1 MSILRPNIAV
11 LDAKFANMAEL
22 PGGQEAL
29 QSYIMNLAQN
39 PNNIGSPEYILAA
52 GHLKTL
58 KDLGSG
64 LQGMAPKQ
72 PPVMAELLSGVNLQP
87 QQAPMPQQMQAPP
100 PTQTPIQLPEQAGG
114 VAALPTPNLDEADFA
129 GGGIVAFGDGG
140 DVERFQTGGSA
151 NVRQFGTTIPSML
164 GSFGTP
170 ERALARPATSLLT
183 EYGTPRSR
191 KEIEEMIRR
200 ENPNATAGEIQTR
213 VAQIM
218 SLPTTQAIAPATLAT
233 TPTVSTPAIAP
244 TATPAAASLAPAAPA
259 APSTP
264 AVPTVAAVRRVDG
277 GGEGI
282 AGIPTVKPPTFED
295 PMKMA
300 ERFIPR
306 EMGPPAPEQ
315 TPIQALEEQ
324 KAFYKAAGVD
334 MDPNRTRR
342 EQVEKELGE
351 AKAERN
357 EAGLMR
363 LAEFGF
369 RWASQNGP
377 FLQAAAKAGAEVAPG
392 LISDLKDLKK
402 LDRERNKE
410 LAGIKALDAQM
421 QRATADSARE
431 SLRRKIERKED
442 RLFETDKAR
451 AGIAAN
457 IAVTQTSAKA
467 SLASASMSAQATI
480 AKLQESLGLTE
491 TKDIVDAAVKALS
504 GNLAYSNGDA
514 ATKDKLLSDEI
525 ARIMKARATAQK
537 PTVTPR

>member
-1 MSILRPNIAV
+1 MSILRPNIAA
-11 LDAKFANMAEL
+11 LDAKFENIATL

-39 PNNIGSPEYILAA
+39 PANIGSPEYILAA

-64 LQGMAPKQ
+64 LQGMTPKQ
-72 PPVMAELLSGVNLQP
+72 PPFMAELLSGVDLQP

-191 KEIEEMIRR
+191 KEIEEMIRSQ
-200 ENPNATAGEIQTR
+200 NPNATAGEIQTR
-213 VAQIM
+213 VAQVM
-218 SLPTTQAIAPATLAT
+218 SLPTTQAITPATLAT
-233 TPTVSTPAIAP
+233 TPTVSVPAIAP
-244 TATPAAASLAPAAPA
+244 TATPAAASLAPAAPSA
-259 APSTP
+259 P

-282 AGIPTVKPPTFED
+282 ASIPTVKPPTFED
-295 PMKMA
+295 PMRMA

-315 TPIQALEEQ
+315 TPLQALEEQ
-324 KAFYKAAGVD
+324 RDFYKAAGVD
-334 MDPNRTRR
+334 MDPNKTRR

-357 EAGLMR
+357 EAGLLR

-369 RWASQNGP
+369 RWASQNGS

-467 SLASASMSAQATI
+467 SLASASIGAQATI
-480 AKLQESLGLTE
+480 AKLNESLGE
-491 TKDIVDAAVKALS
+491 TQTKNIVDAALKSLQ
-504 GNLAYSNGDA
+504 GNLSYANGDP
-514 ATKDKLLSDEI
+514 ATQDKLLSDAI
-525 ARIMKARATAQK
+525 ARVMQARATAEK

>member
-1 MSILRPNIAV
+1 MSILRPNIAA

-39 PNNIGSPEYILAA
+39 PANIGSPEYILAA

-58 KDLGSG
+58 NDLGSG
-64 LQGMAPKQ
+64 LKGMTPKQ
-72 PPVMAELLSGVNLQP
+72 PPFMAELLSGVNLQP

-100 PTQTPIQLPEQAGG
+100 QTQTPIQLPEQAGG
-114 VAALPTPNLDEADFA
+114 VAALPTPNLDETDFA

-170 ERALARPATSLLT
+170 ERALGRPATSMLT

-191 KEIEEMIRR
+191 KEIEEMIRSQ
-200 ENPNATAGEIQTR
+200 NPNATAGEIQTR

-244 TATPAAASLAPAAPA
+244 TATPAAASLAPAAPSA
-259 APSTP
+259 P

-282 AGIPTVKPPTFED
+282 ASIPTVKPPTFED
-295 PMKMA
+295 PMRMA

-315 TPIQALEEQ
+315 TPLQALEEQ
-324 KAFYKAAGVD
+324 KEFYKAAGVD
-334 MDPNRTRR
+334 MDPNKARR

-351 AKAERN
+351 AKTERN

-369 RWASQNGP
+369 RWASQNGS

-421 QRATADSARE
+421 QRATADSARD

-457 IAVTQTSAKA
+457 IAVATTSAKA
-467 SLASASMSAQATI
+467 SLASASIGAQATI
-480 AKLQESLGLTE
+480 AKLNESLGE
-491 TKDIVDAAVKALS
+491 TQTKNIVDAALKSLQ
-504 GNLAYSNGDA
+504 GNLSYANGDP
-514 ATKDKLLSDEI
+514 ATQDKLLSDAI
-525 ARIMKARATAQK
+525 ARVMQARATAEK

>member
-1 MSILRPNIAV
+1 MSILRPNIAA

-39 PNNIGSPEYILAA
+39 PANIGSPEYILAA

-58 KDLGSG
+58 NDLGSG
-64 LQGMAPKQ
+64 LKGMTPKQ
-72 PPVMAELLSGVNLQP
+72 PPFMAELLSGVNLQP

-100 PTQTPIQLPEQAGG
+100 QTQTPIQLPEQAGG
-114 VAALPTPNLDEADFA
+114 VAALPTPNLDETDFA

-170 ERALARPATSLLT
+170 ERALGRPATSMLT

-191 KEIEEMIRR
+191 KEIEEMIRSQ
-200 ENPNATAGEIQTR
+200 NPNATAGEIQTR

-218 SLPTTQAIAPATLAT
+218 SLPTTQAIAPATLET
-233 TPTVSTPAIAP
+233 TPTVSVPAIAP
-244 TATPAAASLAPAAPA
+244 TATPAAASLAPAAPSA
-259 APSTP
+259 P

-282 AGIPTVKPPTFED
+282 ASIPTVKPPTFED
-295 PMKMA
+295 AMKMA

-334 MDPNRTRR
+334 MDPNKARR

-351 AKAERN
+351 AKTERN

-369 RWASQNGP
+369 RWASQNGS

-421 QRATADSARE
+421 QRATADSARD

-457 IAVTQTSAKA
+457 IAVATTSAKA
-467 SLASASMSAQATI
+467 SLASASIGAQATI

-525 ARIMKARATAQK
+525 ARIMQARATAQK

>member
-1 MSILRPNIAV
+1 MSILRPNIAA
-11 LDAKFANMAEL
+11 LDAKFANIASQ
-22 PGGQEAL
+22 PGGVQQLQEIAGRL
-29 QSYIMNLAQN
+29 QV
-39 PNNIGSPEYILAA
+39 GSPEYILVA
-52 GHLKTL
+52 GHLQTL

-64 LQGMAPKQ
+64 LKGMAPKQ

-114 VAALPTPNLDEADFA
+114 VAALPTPNLDETDFA

-164 GSFGTP
+164 GAFGTP
-170 ERALARPATSLLT
+170 ERALGRPATSMLT

-191 KEIEEMIRR
+191 KEIEDMIRSQ
-200 ENPNATAGEIQTR
+200 NPNATAGEIQTR
-213 VAQIM
+213 LAQVM
-218 SLPTTQAIAPATLAT
+218 SLPTTQAITPATLAT
-233 TPTVSTPAIAP
+233 TPTVSVPAIAP

-259 APSTP
+259 VPSAP

-282 AGIPTVKPPTFED
+282 ASIPTVKPPTFED
-295 PMKMA
+295 PMRMA

-306 EMGPPAPEQ
+306 EMGPAAPEQ
-315 TPIQALEEQ
+315 TPMQALEEQ
-324 KAFYKAAGVD
+324 REFYKAAGVD
-334 MDPNRTRR
+334 MDPNKARR

-392 LISDLKDLKK
+392 LISDLRDLKK

-421 QRATADSARE
+421 QRATADSARD

-457 IAVTQTSAKA
+457 LAASTISAKT
-467 SLASASMSAQATI
+467 SLAAASMSAQATI
-480 AKLQESLGLTE
+480 AKLNESLGE
-491 TKDIVDAAVKALS
+491 TQTKNIVDAAVKALS
-504 GNLAYSNGDA
+504 GNLAYSSGDA

-525 ARIMKARATAQK
+525 DRIMKARATAQK

>member
-1 MSILRPNIAV
+1 MSILRPNIAA
-11 LDAKFANMAEL
+11 LDAKFANIAAL
-22 PGGQEAL
+22 PGGVQQLQEIAGRL
-29 QSYIMNLAQN
+29 QV
-39 PNNIGSPEYILAA
+39 GSPEYLLVA
-52 GHLKTL
+52 GHLQAL
-58 KDLGSG
+58 KDLGSK
-64 LQGMAPKQ
+64 LKGMAPKQ
-72 PPVMAELLSGVNLQP
+72 EPVIAELLSGVNLQP
-87 QQAPMPQQMQAPP
+87 QQLPMPRQMQAPP
-100 PTQTPIQLPEQAGG
+100 QTQTPIRLPEQAGG
-114 VAALPTPNLDEADFA
+114 VAALPTPNLDETDFA

-140 DVERFQTGGSA
+140 DVARFQAGGSSG
-151 NVRQFGTTIPSML
+151 VRQFGNTIPSML
-164 GSFGTP
+164 GPFGTP
-170 ERALARPATSLLT
+170 ERALASPTSSMLT

-191 KEIEEMIRR
+191 KEIEDMIRR

-213 VAQIM
+213 VAQVM
-218 SLPTTQAIAPATLAT
+218 SLPTTQAIAPAMLAT

-244 TATPAAASLAPAAPA
+244 AATPVAASLAPAAPSV
-259 APSTP
+259 PSL
-264 AVPTVAAVRRVDG
+264 PTVAAVRRVDSDKG
-277 GGEGI
+277 GI
-282 AGIPTVKPPTFED
+282 SSIPTVKPPTFED
-295 PMKMA
+295 PMRMA

-315 TPIQALEEQ
+315 TPLQALEEQ
-324 KAFYKAAGVD
+324 REFYKAAGVD
-334 MDPNRTRR
+334 MDPNKARR

-351 AKAERN
+351 TKTERN

-421 QRATADSARE
+421 QRATADSARD

-480 AKLQESLGLTE
+480 SKLNESLGE
-491 TKDIVDAAVKALS
+491 TQTKNIVDAALKSLQ
-504 GNLAYSNGDA
+504 GNLAYANGDP
-514 ATKDKLLSDEI
+514 ATQDALLSAAIDRVI
-525 ARIMKARATAQK
+525 KARTTAEK

>member
-1 MSILRPNIAV
+1 MSILRPNIAA
-11 LDAKFANMAEL
+11 LDAKFANIAGQ
-22 PGGQEAL
+22 PGGVQQL
-29 QSYIMNLAQN
+29 QQIASRLQV
-39 PNNIGSPEYILAA
+39 GSPEYILVA
-52 GHLKTL
+52 GHLQTL
-58 KDLGSG
+58 KELGSG
-64 LQGMAPKQ
+64 LKGMAPKQ
-72 PPVMAELLSGVNLQP
+72 PPVMAELLSGVDLQP

-140 DVERFQTGGSA
+140 GVERFQTGGSA

-191 KEIEEMIRR
+191 KEIEDMIRR

-213 VAQIM
+213 VAQVM
-218 SLPTTQAIAPATLAT
+218 SLPTTQAITPATLAT
-233 TPTVSTPAIAP
+233 TPTVSVPAIAP
-244 TATPAAASLAPAAPA
+244 AATPAAASLAPAAPSA
-259 APSTP
+259 P
-264 AVPTVAAVRRVDG
+264 AVPTVPAVRRVDG

-282 AGIPTVKPPTFED
+282 ASIPTVKPPTFED

-467 SLASASMSAQATI
+467 SLASASISAQATI
-480 AKLQESLGLTE
+480 AKLNESLGE
-491 TKDIVDAAVKALS
+491 TQTKNIVDAALKSLQ
-504 GNLAYSNGDA
+504 GNLSYANGDP
-514 ATKDKLLSDEI
+514 ATQDKLLSDAI
-525 ARIMKARATAQK
+525 ARVMQARATAEK

>member
-1 MSILRPNIAV
+1 MSILRPNIAA
-11 LDAKFANMAEL
+11 LDAKFKNIAAL

-39 PNNIGSPEYILAA
+39 PANIGSSEYILAA

-58 KDLGSG
+58 NDLGSG
-64 LQGMAPKQ
+64 LKGMTPKK
-72 PPVMAELLSGVNLQP
+72 PPFMAELLSGVNLQP
-87 QQAPMPQQMQAPP
+87 EQAPMPQQMQAPS

-114 VAALPTPNLDEADFA
+114 VAALPTPNLDETDFA

-151 NVRQFGTTIPSML
+151 NVRPFGNTIPSML
-164 GSFGTP
+164 GAFGTP
-170 ERALARPATSLLT
+170 ERALGRPATSMLT

-191 KEIEEMIRR
+191 KEVEEMIRSQ
-200 ENPNATAGEIQTR
+200 NPNATAGEIQTR

-218 SLPTTQAIAPATLAT
+218 SLPTTQAITPATLAT
-233 TPTVSTPAIAP
+233 TPTVSVPAIAP

-259 APSTP
+259 APT
-264 AVPTVAAVRRVDG
+264 VPTVAAVRRVDG

-282 AGIPTVKPPTFED
+282 ASIPTVKPPAFED
-295 PMKMA
+295 PMRMA

-306 EMGPPAPEQ
+306 EMGPAAPEQ
-315 TPIQALEEQ
+315 TPMQALEEQ
-324 KAFYKAAGVD
+324 REFYKAAGVD
-334 MDPNRTRR
+334 MDPNKARR

-392 LISDLKDLKK
+392 LISDLRDLKK

-421 QRATADSARE
+421 QRATADSARDA
-431 SLRRKIERKED
+431 LQRKKERKED

-467 SLASASMSAQATI
+467 SLAAASMSAQATI
-480 AKLQESLGLTE
+480 AKLQESLGEKE
-491 TKDIVDAAVKALS
+491 TDNITNAALKALQ
-504 GNLAYSNGDA
+504 GNMEYTNGDA
-514 ATKDKLLSDEI
+514 ATKDRLLVEAIRSIMRGRAEI
-525 ARIMKARATAQK
+525 EK
-537 PTVTPR
+537 PRVTPR

>member
-1 MSILRPNIAV
+1 MSILRPNIAA

-39 PNNIGSPEYILAA
+39 PANIGSPEYILAA

-64 LQGMAPKQ
+64 LQGMTPKQ
-72 PPVMAELLSGVNLQP
+72 PPFMAELLSGVDLQP

-191 KEIEEMIRR
+191 KEIEEMIRSQ
-200 ENPNATAGEIQTR
+200 NPNATAGEIQTR
-213 VAQIM
+213 VAQVM
-218 SLPTTQAIAPATLAT
+218 SLPTTQAITPATLAT
-233 TPTVSTPAIAP
+233 TPTVSVPAIASA
-244 TATPAAASLAPAAPA
+244 ATPAAASLAPAAPSA
-259 APSTP
+259 P

-282 AGIPTVKPPTFED
+282 ASIPTVKPPTFED
-295 PMKMA
+295 PMRMA

-306 EMGPPAPEQ
+306 EMGPSAPEQ

-324 KAFYKAAGVD
+324 REFYKAAGVD
-334 MDPNRTRR
+334 MDPNKARR

-392 LISDLKDLKK
+392 LISDLRDLKK

-421 QRATADSARE
+421 QRATADSARD

-467 SLASASMSAQATI
+467 SLASASIGAQATI
-480 AKLQESLGLTE
+480 AKLQESLGE
-491 TKDIVDAAVKALS
+491 TQTKNIVDSAVRSLA
-504 GNLAYSNGDA
+504 GNLAYVNGDA

-525 ARIMKARATAQK
+525 DRIIKARATAEK

>member
-1 MSILRPNIAV
+1 MSILRPNIAA

-39 PNNIGSPEYILAA
+39 PANIGSPEYILAA

-58 KDLGSG
+58 NDLGSG
-64 LQGMAPKQ
+64 LKGMTPKQ
-72 PPVMAELLSGVNLQP
+72 PPFMAELLSGVNLQP

-100 PTQTPIQLPEQAGG
+100 QTQTPIQLPEQAGG
-114 VAALPTPNLDEADFA
+114 VAALPTPNLDETDFA

-170 ERALARPATSLLT
+170 ERALARPATSMLT

-191 KEIEEMIRR
+191 KEIEEMIRSQ
-200 ENPNATAGEIQTR
+200 NPNATAGEIQTR
-213 VAQIM
+213 VAQVM
-218 SLPTTQAIAPATLAT
+218 SLPTTQAITPATLAT
-233 TPTVSTPAIAP
+233 TPTVSVPAIAP
-244 TATPAAASLAPAAPA
+244 AATPAAASLAPAAPSA
-259 APSTP
+259 P

-282 AGIPTVKPPTFED
+282 ASIPTVKPPTFED

-369 RWASQNGP
+369 RWASQNGS

-421 QRATADSARE
+421 QRATADSARD

-467 SLASASMSAQATI
+467 SLASASIGAQATI
-480 AKLQESLGLTE
+480 AKLNESLGE
-491 TKDIVDAAVKALS
+491 TQTKNIVDAALKSLQ
-504 GNLAYSNGDA
+504 GNLSYANGDP
-514 ATKDKLLSDEI
+514 ATQDKLLSDAI
-525 ARIMKARATAQK
+525 ARVMQARATAEK

>member
-1 MSILRPNIAV
+1 MSILRPNIAA
-11 LDAKFANMAEL
+11 LDAEFKNIATL
-22 PGGQEAL
+22 PGAQKAL

-39 PNNIGSPEYILAA
+39 PDNIGSPEYILAA

-64 LQGMAPKQ
+64 LQAMTPKQ
-72 PPVMAELLSGVNLQP
+72 PPFMAELLSGVDLQP

-100 PTQTPIQLPEQAGG
+100 QTQTPIQLPEQAGG
-114 VAALPTPNLDEADFA
+114 VAALPTPNLDETDFA

-170 ERALARPATSLLT
+170 ERALGRPATSLLT

-191 KEIEEMIRR
+191 KEIEEMIRSQ
-200 ENPNATAGEIQTR
+200 NPNATAGEIQTR

-218 SLPTTQAIAPATLAT
+218 SLPTTQAIAPATLET
-233 TPTVSTPAIAP
+233 TPTVSVPAIAP
-244 TATPAAASLAPAAPA
+244 TATPAAASLAPAAPSA
-259 APSTP
+259 P

-282 AGIPTVKPPTFED
+282 AGIPAVKPPTFED
-295 PMKMA
+295 PMRMA

-351 AKAERN
+351 AKEKRK

-377 FLQAAAKAGAEVAPG
+377 FLQAAAKAGTEVAPG
-392 LISDLKDLKK
+392 LISDLKDLNK
-402 LDRERNKE
+402 LDRDSNKE

-442 RLFETDKAR
+442 RLLEIDKAR

-467 SLASASMSAQATI
+467 SLASASIGAQATI
-480 AKLQESLGLTE
+480 AKLQESLGE
-491 TKDIVDAAVKALS
+491 TQTKNIVDAALKSLQ
-504 GNLAYSNGDA
+504 GNLSYANGDP
-514 ATKDKLLSDEI
+514 ATQDKLLSDAI
-525 ARIMKARATAQK
+525 ARVMQARATAEK

>member
-1 MSILRPNIAV
+1 MSILRPNIAA
-11 LDAKFANMAEL
+11 LDAKFANIASQ
-22 PGGQEAL
+22 PGGVQQLQEIAGRL
-29 QSYIMNLAQN
+29 QV
-39 PNNIGSPEYILAA
+39 GSPEYILVA
-52 GHLKTL
+52 GHLQTL

-64 LQGMAPKQ
+64 LKGMAPKQ

-114 VAALPTPNLDEADFA
+114 VAALPTPNLDETDFA

-151 NVRQFGTTIPSML
+151 NVRPFGNTIPSML
-164 GSFGTP
+164 GAFGTP
-170 ERALARPATSLLT
+170 ERALGRPATSMLT

-191 KEIEEMIRR
+191 KEIEDMIRSQ
-200 ENPNATAGEIQTR
+200 NPNATAGEIQTR

-218 SLPTTQAIAPATLAT
+218 SLPTTQAITPATLAT
-233 TPTVSTPAIAP
+233 TPTVSVPAIAP

-259 APSTP
+259 AP

-282 AGIPTVKPPTFED
+282 ASIPTVKPPTFED
-295 PMKMA
+295 PMRMA

-306 EMGPPAPEQ
+306 EMGPAAPEQ
-315 TPIQALEEQ
+315 TPMQALEEQ
-324 KAFYKAAGVD
+324 REFYKAAGVD
-334 MDPNRTRR
+334 MDPNKARR
-342 EQVEKELGE
+342 EQVEKELSG

-392 LISDLKDLKK
+392 LISDLKDLNK
-402 LDRERNKE
+402 LDRDRNKE
-410 LAGIKALDAQM
+410 LAGINALDAQAK
-421 QRATADSARE
+421 RATADSARDA
-431 SLRRKIERKED
+431 LRRKIERKED
-442 RLFETDKAR
+442 RLFEVEKAR

-457 IAVTQTSAKA
+457 IAASTISAKT
-467 SLASASMSAQATI
+467 SLAAASMSAQATI
-480 AKLQESLGLTE
+480 AKLQESLGQTE
-491 TKDIVDAAVKALS
+491 TRDITDAAVRSLAGNTEYLS
-504 GNLAYSNGDA
+504 GDA
-514 ATKDKLLSDEI
+514 ATKDRLLVEAIRSIMRGRAEI
-525 ARIMKARATAQK
+525 EK
-537 PTVTPR
+537 PRVTPR

>member
-1 MSILRPNIAV
+1 MSILRPNIAA
-11 LDAKFANMAEL
+11 LDAKFANIASQ
-22 PGGQEAL
+22 PGGVQQLQEIAGRL
-29 QSYIMNLAQN
+29 QV
-39 PNNIGSPEYILAA
+39 GSPEYILVA
-52 GHLKTL
+52 GHLQTL

-64 LQGMAPKQ
+64 LKGMAPKQ

-114 VAALPTPNLDEADFA
+114 VAALPTPNLDETDFA

-164 GSFGTP
+164 GAFGTP
-170 ERALARPATSLLT
+170 ERALGRPATSMLT

-191 KEIEEMIRR
+191 KEVEEMIRSQ
-200 ENPNATAGEIQTR
+200 NPNATAGEIQTR

-218 SLPTTQAIAPATLAT
+218 SLPTTQAITPATLAT
-233 TPTVSTPAIAP
+233 TPTVSVPAIAP

-259 APSTP
+259 AP

-282 AGIPTVKPPTFED
+282 ASIPTVKPPAFED
-295 PMKMA
+295 PMRMA

-306 EMGPPAPEQ
+306 EMGPAAPEQ
-315 TPIQALEEQ
+315 TPMQALEEQ
-324 KAFYKAAGVD
+324 REFYKAAGVD
-334 MDPNRTRR
+334 MDPNKARR

-421 QRATADSARE
+421 QRATADSARD

-467 SLASASMSAQATI
+467 SLASASIGAQATI
-480 AKLQESLGLTE
+480 AKLNESLGE
-491 TKDIVDAAVKALS
+491 TQTKNIVDAAVKALS
-504 GNLAYSNGDA
+504 GNLAYSSGDA

-525 ARIMKARATAQK
+525 DRIMKARATAQK

>member
-1 MSILRPNIAV
+1 MSILRPNIAA

-39 PNNIGSPEYILAA
+39 PANIGSPEYILAA

-58 KDLGSG
+58 NDLGSG
-64 LQGMAPKQ
+64 LKGMTPKQ
-72 PPVMAELLSGVNLQP
+72 PPFMAELLSGVNLQP
-87 QQAPMPQQMQAPP
+87 HQAPMPQQMQAPP
-100 PTQTPIQLPEQAGG
+100 QTQTPIQLPEQAGG
-114 VAALPTPNLDEADFA
+114 VAALPTPNLDETDFA

-170 ERALARPATSLLT
+170 ERALGRPATSLLT

-191 KEIEEMIRR
+191 KEIEEMIRSQ
-200 ENPNATAGEIQTR
+200 NPNATAGEIQTR

-218 SLPTTQAIAPATLAT
+218 SLPTTQAIAPATLET
-233 TPTVSTPAIAP
+233 TPTVSVPAIAP
-244 TATPAAASLAPAAPA
+244 TATPAAASLAPAAPSA
-259 APSTP
+259 P

-282 AGIPTVKPPTFED
+282 ASIPTVKPPTFED
-295 PMKMA
+295 PMRMA

-324 KAFYKAAGVD
+324 KEFYKAAGVD
-334 MDPNRTRR
+334 MDPNKARR

-351 AKAERN
+351 AKGERN

-369 RWASQNGP
+369 RWASQNGS

-421 QRATADSARE
+421 QRATADSARD

-467 SLASASMSAQATI
+467 SLASASIGAQATI
-480 AKLQESLGLTE
+480 AKLNESLGE
-491 TKDIVDAAVKALS
+491 TQTKNIVDAALKSLQ
-504 GNLAYSNGDA
+504 GNLSYANGDP
-514 ATKDKLLSDEI
+514 ATQDKLLSDAI
-525 ARIMKARATAQK
+525 ARVMQARATAEK

>member
-1 MSILRPNIAV
+1 MSILRPNIAA

-39 PNNIGSPEYILAA
+39 PANIGSPEYILAA

-64 LQGMAPKQ
+64 LQGMTPKQ
-72 PPVMAELLSGVNLQP
+72 PPFMAELLSGVDLQP

-114 VAALPTPNLDEADFA
+114 VAALPTPNLDETDFA

-170 ERALARPATSLLT
+170 ERALGRPATSLLT

-191 KEIEEMIRR
+191 KEIEEMIRSQ
-200 ENPNATAGEIQTR
+200 NPNATAGEIQTR

-233 TPTVSTPAIAP
+233 TPTVSVPAIAP
-244 TATPAAASLAPAAPA
+244 TATPAAASLAPAAPSA
-259 APSTP
+259 P

-282 AGIPTVKPPTFED
+282 ASIPTVKPPTFED
-295 PMKMA
+295 PMRMA

-324 KAFYKAAGVD
+324 REFYKAAGVD
-334 MDPNRTRR
+334 MDPNKARR

-351 AKAERN
+351 AKTERN

-369 RWASQNGP
+369 RWASQNGS

-421 QRATADSARE
+421 QRATADSARD

-457 IAVTQTSAKA
+457 IAVATTSAKA
-467 SLASASMSAQATI
+467 SLASASIGAQATI
-480 AKLQESLGLTE
+480 AKLNESLGE
-491 TKDIVDAAVKALS
+491 TQTKNIVDAALKSLQ
-504 GNLAYSNGDA
+504 GNLSYANGDP
-514 ATKDKLLSDEI
+514 ATQDKLLSDAI
-525 ARIMKARATAQK
+525 ARVMQARATAEK

>member
-1 MSILRPNIAV
+1 MSILRPNIAA
-11 LDAKFANMAEL
+11 LDAKFKNIAAL

-39 PNNIGSPEYILAA
+39 PANIGSSEYILAA

-58 KDLGSG
+58 NDLGSG
-64 LQGMAPKQ
+64 LKGMTPKK
-72 PPVMAELLSGVNLQP
+72 PPFMAELLSGVNLQP
-87 QQAPMPQQMQAPP
+87 EQAPMPQQMQAPS

-114 VAALPTPNLDEADFA
+114 VAALPTPNLDETDFA

-151 NVRQFGTTIPSML
+151 NVRPFGNTIPSML
-164 GSFGTP
+164 GAFGTP
-170 ERALARPATSLLT
+170 ERALGRPATSMLT

-191 KEIEEMIRR
+191 KEVEEMIRSQ
-200 ENPNATAGEIQTR
+200 NPNATAGEIQTR

-218 SLPTTQAIAPATLAT
+218 SLPTTQAITPATLAT
-233 TPTVSTPAIAP
+233 TPTVSVPAIAP

-259 APSTP
+259 AP

-282 AGIPTVKPPTFED
+282 ASIPTVKPPAFED
-295 PMKMA
+295 PMRMA

-306 EMGPPAPEQ
+306 EMGPAAPEQ
-315 TPIQALEEQ
+315 TPMQALEEQ
-324 KAFYKAAGVD
+324 REFYKAAGVD
-334 MDPNRTRR
+334 MDPNKARR
-342 EQVEKELGE
+342 EQVEKELSG

-392 LISDLKDLKK
+392 LISDLKDLNK
-402 LDRERNKE
+402 LDRDRNKE
-410 LAGIKALDAQM
+410 LAGINALDAQAK
-421 QRATADSARE
+421 RATADSARDA
-431 SLRRKIERKED
+431 LRRKIERKED

-457 IAVTQTSAKA
+457 IAASTISAKT
-467 SLASASMSAQATI
+467 SLAAASMSAQATI

-491 TKDIVDAAVKALS
+491 TRDIVDAAVKALS
-504 GNLAYSNGDA
+504 GNLAYSSGDA

-525 ARIMKARATAQK
+525 NRIMKARATAQK

>member
-1 MSILRPNIAV
+1 MSILRPNIAA
-11 LDAKFANMAEL
+11 LDAKFANIAAQ

-39 PNNIGSPEYILAA
+39 PANIGSPEYILAA

-58 KDLGSG
+58 NDLGSG
-64 LQGMAPKQ
+64 LKGMTPKK
-72 PPVMAELLSGVNLQP
+72 PPFMAELLSGVNLQP
-87 QQAPMPQQMQAPP
+87 EQAPMPQQMQAPP

-114 VAALPTPNLDEADFA
+114 VAALPTPNLDETDFA

-164 GSFGTP
+164 GAFGTP
-170 ERALARPATSLLT
+170 ERALGRPATSMLT

-191 KEIEEMIRR
+191 KEIEDMIRSQ
-200 ENPNATAGEIQTR
+200 NPNATAGEIQTR

-233 TPTVSTPAIAP
+233 TPTVSVPAIAP

-259 APSTP
+259 AP

-282 AGIPTVKPPTFED
+282 ASIPTVKPPTFED
-295 PMKMA
+295 PMRMA

-306 EMGPPAPEQ
+306 EMGPAAPEQ
-315 TPIQALEEQ
+315 TPMQALEEQ
-324 KAFYKAAGVD
+324 REFYKAAGVD
-334 MDPNRTRR
+334 MDPNKARR

-421 QRATADSARE
+421 QRATADSARDA
-431 SLRRKIERKED
+431 LRRKIERKED

-480 AKLQESLGLTE
+480 AKLQESLGEKE
-491 TKDIVDAAVKALS
+491 TDNITNAALKALQ
-504 GNLAYSNGDA
+504 GNMEYTNGDA
-514 ATKDKLLSDEI
+514 ATKDRLLVEAIRSIMRGRAEI
-525 ARIMKARATAQK
+525 EK
-537 PTVTPR
+537 PRVTPR

>member
-1 MSILRPNIAV
+1 MSILRPNIAA

-39 PNNIGSPEYILAA
+39 PANIGSPEYILAA

-58 KDLGSG
+58 NDLGSG
-64 LQGMAPKQ
+64 LKGMTPKQ
-72 PPVMAELLSGVNLQP
+72 PPFMAELLSGVNLQP

-100 PTQTPIQLPEQAGG
+100 QTQTPIQLPEQAGG
-114 VAALPTPNLDEADFA
+114 VAALPTPNLDETDFA

-191 KEIEEMIRR
+191 KEIEDMIRR

-213 VAQIM
+213 VAQVM
-218 SLPTTQAIAPATLAT
+218 SLPTTQAITPATLAT
-233 TPTVSTPAIAP
+233 TPTVSVPAIAP
-244 TATPAAASLAPAAPA
+244 AATPAAASLAPAAPSA
-259 APSTP
+259 P

-282 AGIPTVKPPTFED
+282 ASIPTVKPPTFED

-334 MDPNRTRR
+334 MDPNKARR

-369 RWASQNGP
+369 RWASQNGS

-421 QRATADSARE
+421 QRATADSARD

-467 SLASASMSAQATI
+467 SLASASIGAQATI
-480 AKLQESLGLTE
+480 AKLNESLGE
-491 TKDIVDAAVKALS
+491 TQTKNIVDAALKSLQ
-504 GNLAYSNGDA
+504 GNLSYANGDP
-514 ATKDKLLSDEI
+514 ATQDKLLSDAI
-525 ARIMKARATAQK
+525 ARVMQARATAEK

>member
-1 MSILRPNIAV
+1 MSILRPNIAA
-11 LDAKFANMAEL
+11 LDAKFANIASQ
-22 PGGQEAL
+22 PGGVQQLQEIAGRL
-29 QSYIMNLAQN
+29 QV
-39 PNNIGSPEYILAA
+39 GSPEYLLVA
-52 GHLKTL
+52 GHLQTL

-64 LQGMAPKQ
+64 LKGMAPKQ
-72 PPVMAELLSGVNLQP
+72 EPVIAELLSGVNLQS
-87 QQAPMPQQMQAPP
+87 QQSPMPQQMQAPP
-100 PTQTPIQLPEQAGG
+100 QTQTPIRLPEQAGG
-114 VAALPTPNLDEADFA
+114 VAALPTPNLDETDFA

-170 ERALARPATSLLT
+170 ERALGRPATSLLT

-191 KEIEEMIRR
+191 KEIEEMIRSQ
-200 ENPNATAGEIQTR
+200 NPNATAGEIQTR
-213 VAQIM
+213 VAQVM
-218 SLPTTQAIAPATLAT
+218 SLPTTQAITPATLAT

-282 AGIPTVKPPTFED
+282 AGIPAVKPPTFED
-295 PMKMA
+295 PMRMA

-369 RWASQNGP
+369 RWASQNGS

-421 QRATADSARE
+421 QRATADSARD

-467 SLASASMSAQATI
+467 SLASASIGAQATI
-480 AKLQESLGLTE
+480 AKLNESLGE
-491 TKDIVDAAVKALS
+491 TQTKNIVDAALKSLQ
-504 GNLAYSNGDA
+504 GNLSYANGDP
-514 ATKDKLLSDEI
+514 ATQDKLLSDAI
-525 ARIMKARATAQK
+525 ARVMQARATAEK